1 MKRTRMLPVL
11 VALSVPALTAAQ
23 TPAPPARTRPQLEN
37 AASPSDVQQQGCA
50 PSAVLIAPA
59 MPLRVAGS
67 TRDGKYMFGP
77 NDSMVIGAGTKQG
90 LQPGQEYYVRRV
102 VHDQFTPMTAASVL
116 TSIHTAGWVKIVNAT
131 DDLAI
136 ATVTHACD
144 GILEGDYLEPYAAPE
159 APPDVADSGQPDY
172 EHPARLVLADERQQS
187 GGAGMLMLIDRGAD
201 QDIRAGQRMTIFR
214 QTMAGRGPATDVGT
228 ATVLNVRPQ
237 TSLVR
242 IDATHDAVFVGDLVA
257 LHR

>member
-1 MKRTRMLPVL
+1 MKRMLPVL

-37 AASPSDVQQQGCA
+37 AANPSDVQQQGCA
-50 PSAVLIAPA
+50 PAAVLIAPA
-59 MPLRVAGS
+59 MPLRVAGA

-131 DDLAI
+131 DDMAI
-136 ATVTHACD
+136 ATVIHACD

-159 APPDVADSGQPDY
+159 AGPEVAILAEVDG
-172 EHPARLVLADERQQS
+172 HAVLAREGRVLVASFHPELTDDTRVHERFLQ
-187 GGAGMLMLIDRGAD
+187 
-201 QDIRAGQRMTIFR
+201 
-214 QTMAGRGPATDVGT
+214 
-228 ATVLNVRPQ
+228 
-237 TSLVR
+237 LVR
-242 IDATHDAVFVGDLVA
+242 EEQGVRA
-257 LHR
+257 